1 MRVYISEKALKQK
14 PEDCTVCPICDGYDD
29 CLLLPKWFASW
40 DEQYKHCPL
49 VEDDRND

>member
-14 PEDCTVCPICDGYDD
+14 PEDCTVCPICDVNDD
-29 CLLLPKWFASW
+29 CLLIPKWFASW

>member
-14 PEDCTVCPICDGYDD
+14 LEDCTVCPICDYCDD
-29 CLLLPKWFASW
+29 CMLQPLHYETW